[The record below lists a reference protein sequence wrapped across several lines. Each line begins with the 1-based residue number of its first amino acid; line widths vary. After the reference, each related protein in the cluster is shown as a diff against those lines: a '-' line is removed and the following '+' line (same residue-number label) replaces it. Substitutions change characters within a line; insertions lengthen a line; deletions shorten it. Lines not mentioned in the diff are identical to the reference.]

1 MTSARSAWQNTLEL
15 PREAD
20 GLATGRRAV
29 RRLAP
34 VLTEFLADAV
44 DEATADGLVLVL
56 DGTVD
61 SAVAATIAAEAVDPG
76 DVVGLVLPATITWS
90 TGAQAAE
97 AVGAALDIQLH
108 RLQLHT
114 LVLEFQDL
122 LDGVV
127 AGDVM
132 ATQNARRRLRMVCAY
147 YVANAAN
154 GLVVGSTTR
163 AASLLGS
170 LTKYGDTAVDLA
182 LLADLYR
189 SEVGAL
195 ANHLGVP
202 TDLDVRPAEAVAP
215 PDAARLGISPRY
227 LDAVCRLAL
236 DEGREPS
243 AVADRLGVD
252 PAVVETVRE
261 WAAETAHKRRA
272 PRRPSWPG

>member
-1 MTSARSAWQNTLEL
+1 MTTARSAWGNTLEL
-15 PREAD
+15 PRDAD

-29 RRLAP
+29 RRVAA

-44 DEATADGLVLVL
+44 DVATADGLVLVL

-61 SAVAATIAAEAVDPG
+61 SAVAATIAAEAVDPD
-76 DVVGLVLPATITWS
+76 DVVGLVLPATITGS

-97 AVGAALDIQLH
+97 AVGAGLDIRVH

-147 YVANAAN
+147 YVANATN

-163 AASLLGS
+163 AAYLLGS
-170 LTKYGDTAVDLA
+170 VTKYGDTAVDLA

-189 SEVGAL
+189 TEVAAL
-195 ANHLGVP
+195 ADHLGVP
-202 TDLDVRPAEAVAP
+202 TDLDVRPAAAVARS
-215 PDAARLGISPRY
+215 DAARLGISTRA

-236 DEGREPS
+236 DEGREPC
-243 AVADRLGVD
+243 AVADRLGVE
-252 PAVVETVRE
+252 AGIVETVQE
-261 WAAETAHKRRA
+261 WAEETAHKRREPA
-272 PRRPSWPG
+272 RPSWPG